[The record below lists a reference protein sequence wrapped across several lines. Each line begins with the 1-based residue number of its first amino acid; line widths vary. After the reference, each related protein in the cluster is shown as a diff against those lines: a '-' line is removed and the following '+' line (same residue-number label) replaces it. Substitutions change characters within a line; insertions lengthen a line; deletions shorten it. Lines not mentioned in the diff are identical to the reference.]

1 MFHLDRLRAVSPRR
15 MVITVAALAATAGG
29 GGLMLSA
36 QSVSADRPATR
47 SAATPTA
54 IPIHVMT
61 PPAVAPQTAE
71 PVAAQ
76 TPGDKDNE
84 RETCDRAE
92 PAKNDRDA
100 NDRDANGLHPDER
113 SGSDDV
119 CTPGTSDTD
128 HGDGADRGTGDGSDR
143 GVGGRDS

>member
-1 MFHLDRLRAVSPRR
+1 MFHFDRLRAVSPRR

-47 SAATPTA
+47 SATTPTA
-54 IPIHVMT
+54 IPIQVMT
-61 PPAVAPQTAE
+61 PPAVDPQTAE

-100 NDRDANGLHPDER
+100 NGLHSDER

-119 CTPGTSDTD
+119 CTPGTTDTD

-143 GVGGRDS
+143 GDGGRDS